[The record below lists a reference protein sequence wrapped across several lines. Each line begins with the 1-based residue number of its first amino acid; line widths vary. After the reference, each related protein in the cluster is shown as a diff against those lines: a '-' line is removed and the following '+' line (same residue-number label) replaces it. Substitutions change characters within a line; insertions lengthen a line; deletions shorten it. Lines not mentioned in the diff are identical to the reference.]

1 MNEGQRDLL
10 RRFADE
16 MMEEGVWIPTDEVVD
31 WVIARF
37 HGKGGGVRYSLAALT
52 VNREYRKKR
61 RKKIDEMV
69 DIYYERGTRGNREV
83 RLYCEGDSPYYRM
96 DSE

>member
-10 RRFADE
+10 RRFANE
-16 MMEEGVWIPTDEVVD
+16 MMEDGVWIPADEVVD

-37 HGKGGGVRYSLAALT
+37 HGKGGGVRDSLAALT

-61 RKKIDEMV
+61 SKKIEEMV
-69 DIYYERGTRGNREV
+69 DIFYERGTRGNREV
-83 RLYCEGDSPYYRM
+83 RLYREGDSPYYRLG
-96 DSE
+96 SE

>member
-10 RRFADE
+10 RRFANE
-16 MMEEGVWIPTDEVVD
+16 MMEDGVWIPADEVVD

-37 HGKGGGVRYSLAALT
+37 HGKGGGVRHSLAALT

-61 RKKIDEMV
+61 PKKIEEMV
-69 DIYYERGTRGNREV
+69 DIFYERGTRGNREV
-83 RLYCEGDSPYYRM
+83 RLYREGDGPYYRLG
-96 DSE
+96 SE